1 MAKTRTNVASGPWR
15 VTLDG
20 KSIRSQGRV
29 VARCENKATAQL
41 LVALYGL
48 LAKAQEG
55 GAS

>member
-1 MAKTRTNVASGPWR
+1 MKRQNVASGPWR

-41 LVALYGL
+41 LVALRELLVHAQAGGGL
-48 LAKAQEG
+48 
-55 GAS
+55 

>member
-1 MAKTRTNVASGPWR
+1 MKRQNVASGPWR

-48 LAKAQEG
+48 LAIVQKG
-55 GAS
+55 GA